1 MLPSVSAAIVAGA
14 PDAVLVIDE
23 DGRYQDANP
32 AACQLLGYSREEL
45 LHLRS
50 DDVIPKDAPWVEEAR
65 ARYRAEGR
73 WHGEI
78 ELVGKDGALVPLEAW
93 SVPIPSPD
101 GPRYVSFLRDLR
113 DRNRREAAEARLAA
127 LVQASVD
134 AIISV
139 STEGI
144 ITEWNPAAARLYGY
158 PAEEA
163 IGQPVSMLTP
173 PERTH
178 EVAQFL
184 ARIRAGEPING
195 AEIVRQTKDGRLIE
209 VLLTAAPIKDA
220 AGTIIGTA
228 SIARDI
234 TGRRRMEEELRQSE
248 ERFRS
253 AFDHAGTGMALI
265 ADDGR
270 LLEVN
275 PRLCTML
282 ATSEA
287 ELLHSSSAEITIAE
301 DRNLDGD
308 LVQQLLRG
316 EIASYQVEKR
326 LVRKPDEVIWG
337 RLTVSL
343 VRGATHEPL
352 YFVVQIQDVTPFKAA
367 GAALRESEE
376 RFHRAFDHAPIGMAL
391 VASDG
396 RFLQVNRA
404 LCQLVGYP
412 EEELLG
418 TSFPAITHP
427 DDVASA
433 LEQATR
439 LWAGEIETYQLEQ
452 RYLHKD
458 DRVVWV
464 LFTGSVVRDAS
475 GPKYSIAQILDIT
488 GRRHLEMDRAIL
500 LASEREYYRQLQALT
515 EMRADFTAMIA
526 HELGNPVSAL
536 RMMTAVVKTGE
547 LSAQDEAEMLT
558 TMEGEIEQL
567 DRLISDVV
575 AITVAEREDFSVQQH
590 PISLR
595 DLLEHAAT
603 LARTSLGDHPFA
615 MSDVPDVRVECDPE
629 RMSQVLRN
637 LLDNAAKHTPPGT
650 PIELRAHHTGKHVRI
665 EVADQGPG
673 VPKEDVAV
681 VFEKFG
687 RGHRSAAQQTPGAGL
702 GLYLSRQIVQAHGS
716 ELRVASVPGGETIFA
731 FDLQVA
737 P

>member
-14 PDAVLVIDE
+14 PDAVLVTDE

-32 AACQLLGYSREEL
+32 AACHLLGYSREEL
-45 LHLRS
+45 LHLRR
-50 DDVIPKDAPWVEEAR
+50 DDVIPKDALWVEEAR
-65 ARYRAEGR
+65 ARYRTEGR

-78 ELVGKDGALVPLEAW
+78 ELVAKDGALVPLEAW
-93 SVPIPSPD
+93 AVAIPSPD

-113 DRNRREAAEARLAA
+113 DQRREAAEARLAA

-139 STEGI
+139 STDGI

-163 IGQPVSMLTP
+163 IGQSAVVLVP
-173 PERTH
+173 PERAH
-178 EVAQFL
+178 EIEDFL
-184 ARIRAGEPING
+184 AQIRAGEPIDG
-195 AEIVRQTKDGRLIE
+195 AETVRQTKDGRLIE

-220 AGTIIGTA
+220 AGTIIGSA

-234 TGRRRMEEELRQSE
+234 TGRRRIEEELRQSE

-282 ATSEA
+282 ASSEA
-287 ELLHSSSAEITIAE
+287 ELLHSSFTEITIAE

-316 EIASYQVEKR
+316 QIASYQVEKR

-352 YFVVQIQDVTPFKAA
+352 YFVVQIQDITLFKAA

-376 RFHRAFDHAPIGMAL
+376 RFRRAFDHAPIGMAL
-391 VASDG
+391 VAADG

-412 EEELLG
+412 EDELLG

-439 LWAGEIETYQLEQ
+439 LWAGEIDTYQLEQ

-458 DRVVWV
+458 HRVVWV
-464 LFTGSVVRDAS
+464 LFTGSVVHDAS
-475 GPKYSIAQILDIT
+475 GPTYSIAQILDIT

-526 HELGNPVSAL
+526 HDLSAPVSAL
-536 RMMTAVVKTGE
+536 RMMTAVAKTGE
-547 LSAQDEAEMLT
+547 LSSQDKAEMLT
-558 TMEGEIEQL
+558 TMEGEIEHL

-603 LARTSLGDHPFA
+603 LARRSPGDHPFA

-650 PIELRAHHTGKHVRI
+650 PIELRAHHMGKHVRI

-716 ELRVASVPGGETIFA
+716 ELTVASVPGGETIFA

>member
-1 MLPSVSAAIVAGA
+1 
-14 PDAVLVIDE
+14 
-23 DGRYQDANP
+23 
-32 AACQLLGYSREEL
+32 
-45 LHLRS
+45 
-50 DDVIPKDAPWVEEAR
+50 
-65 ARYRAEGR
+65 
-73 WHGEI
+73 
-78 ELVGKDGALVPLEAW
+78 VPLEAW
-93 SVPIPSPD
+93 SVAIPSPD

-113 DRNRREAAEARLAA
+113 DRYRREAAEARLAA

-158 PAEEA
+158 TAEEA

-178 EVAQFL
+178 EIAQFL
-184 ARIRAGEPING
+184 ARIRAGERIDG
-195 AEIVRQTKDGRLIE
+195 VQTVRQTKDGRLIE
-209 VLLTAAPIKDA
+209 VLLNAAPIKDA

-265 ADDGR
+265 AEGGR
-270 LLEVN
+270 ILQVN
-275 PRLCTML
+275 YSLCSIL
-282 ATSEA
+282 AYTEA
-287 ELLHSSSAEITIAE
+287 ELLGKSFADLTLAE
-301 DRNLDGD
+301 DRNVDGD
-308 LVQQLLRG
+308 LVQRLLRG

-352 YFVVQIQDVTPFKAA
+352 YFVVQIQDITPFKAA

-376 RFHRAFDHAPIGMAL
+376 RFRSAFDHAPIGMAL

-404 LCQLVGYP
+404 LCKLVGYP

-418 TSFPAITHP
+418 TSFQAITHP

-439 LWAGEIETYQLEQ
+439 LWAGEIDTYQLEQ

-475 GPKYSIAQILDIT
+475 GPKYSIAQIVDIT

-515 EMRADFTAMIA
+515 DMRADFTAMIA
-526 HELGNPVSAL
+526 HELGAPVSAL
-536 RMMTAVVKTGE
+536 RMMTTVVKTGE
-547 LSAQDEAEMLT
+547 LSPQDEADMLT
-558 TMEGEIEQL
+558 TMEGEIEHL

-575 AITVAEREDFSVQQH
+575 AITLAEREDFSVQQH

-595 DLLEHAAT
+595 DLLEHAST
-603 LARTSLGDHPFA
+603 SARTSPGDHPFA
-615 MSDVPDVRVECDPE
+615 MSDVPDVRVACDPE

-650 PIELRAHHTGKHVRI
+650 PIELRAHHMGKHVRI

-673 VPKEDVAV
+673 VPKEEIAV

-702 GLYLSRQIVQAHGS
+702 GLYLSHQIVQAHGS